1 MTEFDLHTKV
11 DLENG
16 NPAFAKPVLAAAA
29 VDLSRIKDGT
39 KVLIDIIDELP
50 DGDGSSIYKGIATVW
65 RIRDG
70 FIDFHDLDLIGKVSE
85 IKRVYYRKSVSSCS

>member
-1 MTEFDLHTKV
+1 MNSNKTTKV
-11 DLENG
+11 STKQRTTPFG
-16 NPAFAKPVLAAAA
+16 NVLLAAAA

-85 IKRVYYRKSVSSCS
+85 IKRVYYRKSVSSCG

>member
-1 MTEFDLHTKV
+1 MNTEL
-11 DLENG
+11 DLEHETPHFG
-16 NPAFAKPVLAAAA
+16 KQMLAAAA

-70 FIDFHDLDLIGKVSE
+70 FIDFHDLDLIGKESE